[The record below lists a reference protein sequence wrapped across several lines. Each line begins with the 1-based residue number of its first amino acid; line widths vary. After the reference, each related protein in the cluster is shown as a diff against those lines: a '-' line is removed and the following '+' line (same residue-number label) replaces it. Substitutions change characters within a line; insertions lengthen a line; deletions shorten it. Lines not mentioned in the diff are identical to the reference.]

1 MNTENKIT
9 IVIYYATT
17 PWIFVDDWKAE
28 RVLLFLRAAFYLF
41 IFKFLLRKKFIDKL
55 YFVWEITDNL

>member
-9 IVIYYATT
+9 IVNYYATT

-28 RVLLFLRAAFYLF
+28 RVLLFLRAAFYF
-41 IFKFLLRKKFIDKL
+41 
-55 YFVWEITDNL
+55 